1 VKLDPLERSPV
12 KRIALTV
19 LAVGTALVVAA
30 TAIGATVLNNP
41 TATVR
46 LAYAKKALVA
56 TAGSVTL
63 RSKNTS
69 AVLKHNIALR
79 KGTTA
84 KGKLLVKGKVVGK
97 NKVSVVTT
105 RLTKGKYRFVCT
117 VPGHE
122 AGGMWGILTV
132 K

>member
-1 VKLDPLERSPV
+1 MR
-12 KRIALTV
+12 RIALITLV
-19 LAVGTALVVAA
+19 TSTALAVAA
-30 TAIGATVLNNP
+30 AAFAATVLNNP
-41 TATVR
+41 TSQFQ
-46 LAYAKKALVA
+46 LAYAKKAL
-56 TAGSVTL
+56 TAKPGTVTL

-84 KGKLLVKGKVVGK
+84 TGKLLVKGKVVGK
-97 NKVSVVTT
+97 GGVSIVT
-105 RLTKGKYRFVCT
+105 RKLAKGKYRFFCT

-122 AGGMWGILTV
+122 KGGMWGILTV

>member
-1 VKLDPLERSPV
+1 MRH
-12 KRIALTV
+12 IATILLALATT
-19 LAVGTALVVAA
+19 LAVAA
-30 TAIGATVLNNP
+30 AAYGATILNNP
-41 TATVR
+41 TSQFN
-46 LAYAKKALVA
+46 LAYAKKTLTA

-69 AVLKHNIALR
+69 SVLKHNIALR

-84 KGKLLVKGKVVGK
+84 TGKLLVKGKVVGDGG
-97 NKVSVVTT
+97 VSIVTAK
-105 RLTKGKYRFVCT
+105 LAKGRYRFVCT

-122 AGGMWGILTV
+122 KGGMWGILTV

>member
-1 VKLDPLERSPV
+1 MPELRERSLV

-19 LAVGTALVVAA
+19 LAVATALAVAA
-30 TAIGATVLNNP
+30 TAFGATILANP
-41 TATVR
+41 THKFN
-46 LAYAKKALVA
+46 LAYSKKALTA

-69 AVLKHNIALR
+69 AVLDHNIALR
-79 KGTTA
+79 KGVKATS
-84 KGKLLVKGKVVGK
+84 KLLVKGKVVGK
-97 NKVSVVTT
+97 NGVSKVTA
-105 RLTKGKYRFVCT
+105 RLAKGKYRFVCT

-122 AGGMWGILTV
+122 AGGMWGILNV

>member
-1 VKLDPLERSPV
+1 MLV
-12 KRIALTV
+12 A
-19 LAVGTALVVAA
+19 GTALAVAV
-30 TAIGATVLNNP
+30 TAFGATVLINP
-41 TATVR
+41 TSPVR
-46 LAYAKKALVA
+46 LAYSKKALAA

-69 AVLKHNIALR
+69 ATLKHNIALR

-84 KGKLLVKGKVVGK
+84 TGRPLVKGKIVGK
-97 NKVSVVTT
+97 NKVSVATAK
-105 RLTKGKYRFVCT
+105 LAKGKYRFFCT

>member
-1 VKLDPLERSPV
+1 VTFEPSERSLV
-12 KRIALTV
+12 RRIALTALLV
-19 LAVGTALVVAA
+19 ATALALAA
-30 TAIGATVLNNP
+30 TAFGATILSNP
-41 TATVR
+41 TSQVK
-46 LAYAKKALVA
+46 LAFAKKTLVA

-69 AVLKHNIALR
+69 AVLRHNIALR

-84 KGKLLVKGKVVGK
+84 TGKLLVKGQTVGK
-97 NKVSVVTT
+97 NGVSKFTKT
-105 RLTKGKYRFVCT
+105 LAKGKYRFLCT

>member
-1 VKLDPLERSPV
+1 MLV
-12 KRIALTV
+12 A
-19 LAVGTALVVAA
+19 GTALAVAV
-30 TAIGATVLNNP
+30 TAFGATVLINP
-41 TATVR
+41 TSPVR
-46 LAYAKKALVA
+46 LAYSKKALTA
-56 TAGSVTL
+56 KAGSVTL

-84 KGKLLVKGKVVGK
+84 TGRLLVKGKVVGK
-97 NKVSVVTT
+97 NGVSVVT
-105 RLTKGKYRFVCT
+105 RKLAKGKYRFVCT

-122 AGGMWGILTV
+122 AGGMWGVLTV

>member
-1 VKLDPLERSPV
+1 V

>member
-1 VKLDPLERSPV
+1 VT
-12 KRIALTV
+12 RIALTV
-19 LAVGTALVVAA
+19 LAVATALAVAA
-30 TAIGATVLNNP
+30 TAFGATILTNP
-41 TATVR
+41 THKFN
-46 LAYAKKALVA
+46 LAYAKKSLAA

-69 AVLKHNIALR
+69 AVLKHNIAIR

-97 NKVSVVTT
+97 NGVSTVTAK
-105 RLTKGKYRFVCT
+105 LAKGKYRFVCT

-122 AGGMWGILTV
+122 AGGMWGILNV